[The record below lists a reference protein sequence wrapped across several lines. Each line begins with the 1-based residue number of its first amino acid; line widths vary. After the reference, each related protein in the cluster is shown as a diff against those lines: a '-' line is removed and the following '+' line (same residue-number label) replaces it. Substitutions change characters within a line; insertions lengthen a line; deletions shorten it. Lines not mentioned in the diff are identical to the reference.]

1 MSGLG
6 RHHGGMEAI
15 GYERWH
21 LDAIVA
27 LCRDEGWPSF
37 PEDPGRAHRVLT
49 APGVTA
55 VVARDQGTVMGFA
68 YLQSDGEI
76 QAHLSNI
83 VVAAA
88 RRRTGVAR
96 ALLQGGIERAGGL
109 RIDLIT
115 DTAAPFYESL
125 AHRKMSGYRLYPPFP

>member
-1 MSGLG
+1 
-6 RHHGGMEAI
+6 MEVVD
-15 GYERWH
+15 YEREH

-37 PEDPGRAHRVLT
+37 PEDPERAHRVLT

-55 VVARDQGTVMGFA
+55 VVAVDHRTVLGFA

-83 VVAAA
+83 VVAESH
-88 RRRTGVAR
+88 RRTGVAT
-96 ALLQGGIERAGGL
+96 ALLQGGIERAGGV

-115 DTAAPFYESL
+115 DTAASFYESL
-125 AHRKMSGYRLYPPFP
+125 SHKRWNGYRIYPPFT

>member
-1 MSGLG
+1 V
-6 RHHGGMEAI
+6 EVV

-21 LDAIVA
+21 LDGIVA
-27 LCRDEGWPSF
+27 LCRDEGWPSLA
-37 PEDPGRAHRVLT
+37 EDPERAHRVLT

-55 VVARDQGTVMGFA
+55 VVALDMRTVLGFA

-76 QAHLSNI
+76 QAHLSTI
-83 VVAAA
+83 VVAPSH
-88 RRRTGVAR
+88 RRRGVAR
-96 ALLQGGIERAGGL
+96 ALLHSGLERAGGI

-125 AHRKMSGYRLYPPFP
+125 VHRKMEGYRIYPPFA